1 MFHFRFF
8 FRFFF
13 DFFFFDVRLTRSF
26 FLLSYR
32 LNVEDP
38 VSVEYIARYIAGLQ
52 QRYTHRGGVR
62 PFGISTLVVGFDNGG
77 SGEPRLYQTDPAGTY
92 SAWKANA
99 TGKNAKTVREF
110 LEQNYDENESADDM
124 IKLTARALL
133 EVVESGSKNM
143 EIAVLRANTPLR
155 LLPADEIDALVAT
168 IEAEDEGD
176 GNGKE

>member
-1 MFHFRFF
+1 
-8 FRFFF
+8 
-13 DFFFFDVRLTRSF
+13 
-26 FLLSYR
+26 
-32 LNVEDP
+32 
-38 VSVEYIARYIAGLQ
+38 
-52 QRYTHRGGVR
+52 
-62 PFGISTLVVGFDNGG
+62 
-77 SGEPRLYQTDPAGTY
+77 
-92 SAWKANA
+92 
-99 TGKNAKTVREF
+99 
-110 LEQNYDENESADDM
+110 M